1 MLPINKSINFNI
13 VSQKKI
19 KIPLSF
25 HLRTLYIIEHKMK
38 PYFGNNQQPKE
49 NVSHFFQFEVF
60 FLMNINSKE
69 SYVFIPPSNI
79 MQSFKVRYVEE
90 LLL

>member
-60 FLMNINSKE
+60 VFNEHLLK
-69 SYVFIPPSNI
+69 SYVFIPPSNL

>member
-60 FLMNINSKE
+60 VFNEHLLK
-69 SYVFIPPSNI
+69 SYVFIPPSKI

>member
-1 MLPINKSINFNI
+1 M
-13 VSQKKI
+13 
-19 KIPLSF
+19 
-25 HLRTLYIIEHKMK
+25 YIIEHKMK

-49 NVSHFFQFEVF
+49 NVSHFQFEVF